1 MNEFDNFTQPVRE
14 MTQEEKALKRCE
26 QHLTDLRK
34 MESID
39 FAFGGLEKYEALREE
54 QLFEKIN
61 SVSMREIIEDKPKL
75 SEIDR
80 KIQTQ
85 IYLQNVRATLKMNM
99 EVEDLAKR
107 ICEMSKAYEECVR

>member
-1 MNEFDNFTQPVRE
+1 MNEFDNFTPTKE
-14 MTQEEKALKRCE
+14 LTQEEKALKRCQE
-26 QHLTDLRK
+26 HLTELRK

-39 FAFGGLEKYEALREE
+39 FAFGGMNNYEPR
-54 QLFEKIN
+54 
-61 SVSMREIIEDKPKL
+61 L
-75 SEIDR
+75 SELDR

-107 ICEMSKAYEECVR
+107 ICEMSKAYEDTVK